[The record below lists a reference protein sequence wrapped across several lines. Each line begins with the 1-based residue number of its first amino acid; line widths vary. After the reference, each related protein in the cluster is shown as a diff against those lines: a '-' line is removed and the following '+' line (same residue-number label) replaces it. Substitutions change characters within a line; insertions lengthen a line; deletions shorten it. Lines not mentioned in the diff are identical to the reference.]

1 MRKSRKGFWRALER
15 LAGGAVRVEW
25 ESELGHETERAVP
38 LVRPA
43 NGLAK
48 TYPCTNPLGCEC
60 PHRVEELAP
69 GRWLAVCGPDDGCL
83 PIPLKR
89 EDLVVYGVD
98 TGVLCGGIARC
109 LGLGP
114 CGGRMVAGARAE
126 LAGTHGPAR
135 SGVYLMFPG
144 DGSRMT
150 REVERLFC
158 AQPDPFVLLT
168 PTGIHCTADVE
179 SALRRQA
186 CMHIAL
192 SEAVVLRPD
201 GSLAPSAAAAGLLA
215 EFVRRCGEGRGLAK
229 AVERIDRNMDAV
241 ARGDYELRK
250 ENEELRQLN
259 KDGYFN
265 FAVRVKGEDFLAFAV
280 IMALGNRKAAAE
292 HLKIPHRTLYNR
304 VEQWTGRGKD
314 YQLMLRYMGWRKRSA
329 RHLKVELNPSLQSGD
344 AGDRPENPE
353 TMADVLTEIAAADN
367 RDYPAMFADVLQA
380 LERQNAGNWMKVRQE
395 LVEMIKEDVMQ

>member
-1 MRKSRKGFWRALER
+1 MRQKGFWRALER
-15 LAGGAVRVEW
+15 LAGGAVRAEW

-69 GRWLAVCGPDDGCL
+69 GRWLAVCGPDDGCP

-98 TGVLCGGIARC
+98 IGILCGGIERC
-109 LGLGP
+109 FGLGP
-114 CGGRMVAGARAE
+114 CGSRRVAGARAE
-126 LAGTHGPAR
+126 RVGTYGPAAA
-135 SGVYLMFPG
+135 GVYLMLPG
-144 DGSRMT
+144 DSARMM
-150 REVERLFC
+150 REVDRLFN
-158 AQPDPFVLLT
+158 AQPDPFLLLT
-168 PTGIHCTADVE
+168 PTGAHCSPDVE

-201 GSLAPSAAAAGLLA
+201 GSLAPSPAAAGFLA

-241 ARGDYELRK
+241 ARRDYQLCK

-280 IMALGNRKAAAE
+280 IMALGNRKAAAD

-304 VEQWTGRGKD
+304 VEQWAARGRE
-314 YQLMLRYMGWRKRSA
+314 YQLMLRYMEWRKRSA

-367 RDYPAMFADVLQA
+367 KDYPAMFAEVLQA
-380 LERQNAGNWMKVRQE
+380 LERQNAGNWMKVRKE
-395 LVEMIKEDVMQ
+395 LVEMIEEDVMQ